1 MDFAKILGVSISSL
15 RRWEAGA
22 TPSPLAVQQLENIS
36 RIDMKELLLK
46 LSEKKRAQ
54 TPDTNIH
61 NTTFT
66 FKENRYD
73 AKFTPYVK
81 NGPADQLSFYQKLI
95 NLQEH
100 SSYSGD
106 ANKYFKR
113 LALLQEVNG
122 IKTAHFQLENPGAN
136 AKSWSSDYGPHGF
149 HRYVGRF
156 PSALI
161 RALINFFG
169 ANENDIILDPF
180 CGSGTTLLEAR
191 MLGVPSIGIEISP
204 LSALIS
210 TVKTQFPSS
219 PLVVTDLLHELENFY
234 ITKWQGFVTKK
245 PLATCYY
252 EDLIFRQGNSIKAFS
267 NIEKWMT
274 KEALL
279 GTSIIIEFIQSQT
292 GYVKDLLCIALSS
305 KMRSIGNVDVDVV
318 RAEYRK
324 EPRQNVDV
332 LKLIKSQLQKMAK
345 EINETL
351 STHKDIIAN
360 EQSVSI
366 INDSLLNAHIAPNSI
381 SIIITS
387 PPYGVES
394 LSYLRTHLLSFRVL
408 EPLLGIDPYGAGEG
422 IIGSEYLSSRDI
434 KANDGNVSN
443 ASTTYNDFFKK
454 IERNLTGA
462 KEINRSEMMKNFF
475 EDMYKV
481 ISKFSVWLKSGGKV
495 AFVIGNKK
503 LGEHIIPTDEIIKEI
518 FSKFGFVFIEAIAH
532 KLKTNNSNSC
542 VPWQDRIIENEYVL
556 LFSKEEAK

>member
-1 MDFAKILGVSISSL
+1 MEHRFTAGHHLHRSKSDQYPAPHRAGRQELRRLRNRQRQFRHLRRGQQRGYEAASKSLSVQKGAGEAVVTALSGLFDGVSYN
-15 RRWEAGA
+15 GA
-22 TPSPLAVQQLENIS
+22 TGV
-36 RIDMKELLLK
+36 
-46 LSEKKRAQ
+46 
-54 TPDTNIH
+54 
-61 NTTFT
+61 
-66 FKENRYD
+66 
-73 AKFTPYVK
+73 
-81 NGPADQLSFYQKLI
+81 LSFTANGGAPVSV
-95 NLQEH
+95 NLPVEQFLAAAAYNAETH
-100 SSYSGD
+100 VLSLTLNNDTKFDVNLADLVDAYSGEASD
-106 ANKYFKR
+106 
-113 LALLQEVNG
+113 
-122 IKTAHFQLENPGAN
+122 TAAVTVSGG
-136 AKSWSSDYGPHGF
+136 KI
-149 HRYVGRF
+149 
-156 PSALI
+156 SA
-161 RALINFFG
+161 
-169 ANENDIILDPF
+169 
-180 CGSGTTLLEAR
+180 S
-191 MLGVPSIGIEISP
+191 
-204 LSALIS
+204 
-210 TVKTQFPSS
+210 VK
-219 PLVVTDLLHELENFY
+219 
-234 ITKWQGFVTKK
+234 
-245 PLATCYY
+245 
-252 EDLIFRQGNSIKAFS
+252 
-267 NIEKWMT
+267 
-274 KEALL
+274 
-279 GTSIIIEFIQSQT
+279 
-292 GYVKDLLCIALSS
+292 
-305 KMRSIGNVDVDVV
+305 DVDVV

>member
-1 MDFAKILGVSISSL
+1 
-15 RRWEAGA
+15 
-22 TPSPLAVQQLENIS
+22 
-36 RIDMKELLLK
+36 
-46 LSEKKRAQ
+46 
-54 TPDTNIH
+54 
-61 NTTFT
+61 
-66 FKENRYD
+66 
-73 AKFTPYVK
+73 
-81 NGPADQLSFYQKLI
+81 
-95 NLQEH
+95 
-100 SSYSGD
+100 
-106 ANKYFKR
+106 
-113 LALLQEVNG
+113 
-122 IKTAHFQLENPGAN
+122 
-136 AKSWSSDYGPHGF
+136 
-149 HRYVGRF
+149 
-156 PSALI
+156 
-161 RALINFFG
+161 
-169 ANENDIILDPF
+169 
-180 CGSGTTLLEAR
+180 
-191 MLGVPSIGIEISP
+191 
-204 LSALIS
+204 
-210 TVKTQFPSS
+210 
-219 PLVVTDLLHELENFY
+219 
-234 ITKWQGFVTKK
+234 
-245 PLATCYY
+245 
-252 EDLIFRQGNSIKAFS
+252 
-267 NIEKWMT
+267 
-274 KEALL
+274 
-279 GTSIIIEFIQSQT
+279 
-292 GYVKDLLCIALSS
+292 
-305 KMRSIGNVDVDVV
+305 MRSIGNVDVDVV

-387 PPYGVES
+387 PPYG
-394 LSYLRTHLLSFRVL
+394 
-408 EPLLGIDPYGAGEG
+408 GEG